1 MAAHKLHVDKTFGEY
16 PTAFLKQYR
25 AEIHRDVTSNDGH
38 VYFSRP
44 TQKWI
49 LVRSR
54 NKKFELGFYDECPCN
69 LM

>member
-1 MAAHKLHVDKTFGEY
+1 MAHRLHVDKTFDTY
-16 PTAFLKQYR
+16 PKDFLRQYR
-25 AEIHRDVTSNDGH
+25 AELHRDVTSSDGH

-69 LM
+69 LL